1 MLKIILLFVAW
12 NVFAA
17 DPSEI
22 PEGTET
28 KATHE
33 FACKVRGH
41 QICYKTGTECSQLAQ
56 TSQSAL
62 GCFNAF
68 IDCLNRA
75 IENCE
80 NLTEDT
86 RQFIEEAIRNESG

>member
-1 MLKIILLFVAW
+1 MLKIILLFATW

-17 DPSEI
+17 DPPEI
-22 PEGTET
+22 QEDADT

-33 FACKVRGH
+33 LACKVHGH
-41 QICYKTGTECSQLAQ
+41 QTCYKTGTMCSQFAQ
-56 TSQSAL
+56 TPQSAL
-62 GCFNAF
+62 GCFDAF

-80 NLTEDT
+80 NLTEDV
-86 RQFIEEAIRNESG
+86 RQFIEESIRNELG